1 MKILVVDE
9 EPPYP
14 ADSGKKIRTL
24 NLLKELA
31 QRHSVTI
38 VCYTEKGSASIA
50 YLQGLGIRIIPVRPR
65 RFETGIALYARL
77 AINLF
82 SKYPFSVS
90 KHMRRRFHRTVR
102 ALLTAEQFDLLH
114 CEWTPY
120 APFAFKNSSVERT
133 ADLPA
138 RRLPVVIAT
147 HNIEAD
153 ILTRRAEQQS
163 NRLGRK
169 FFQTQAARM
178 EAFERNAFS
187 QADVVTAVSEKD
199 ELRAREWGAHSTG
212 VVHNGVD
219 TEAITP
225 CPSGSA
231 VTAKELLFLGSLD
244 WFPNQDAIRYF
255 IEDIFPLARKLDKE
269 ILLNIVGRRP
279 DQALRKIAASTE
291 GVTLTGEVD
300 DVVPFLRKAA
310 AVVVPLRIGGGT
322 RIKIIEAMSAGK
334 VVVSTTI
341 GAEGLDVEDGT
352 HILIADT
359 PETFAVA
366 IVKAL
371 GGTVSERISANARNL
386 VEKKYGWKRQA
397 ENLEDLW
404 EAAIK
409 SQQSV
414 GKSPPAVSSA
424 ELCKAAP
431 AEASTG
437 IARGPAFHSAGLFPT
452 RQPVDAL

>member
-1 MKILVVDE
+1 M
-9 EPPYP
+9 
-14 ADSGKKIRTL
+14 
-24 NLLKELA
+24 
-31 QRHSVTI
+31 
-38 VCYTEKGSASIA
+38 
-50 YLQGLGIRIIPVRPR
+50 
-65 RFETGIALYARL
+65 
-77 AINLF
+77 
-82 SKYPFSVS
+82 
-90 KHMRRRFHRTVR
+90 
-102 ALLTAEQFDLLH
+102 
-114 CEWTPY
+114 
-120 APFAFKNSSVERT
+120 
-133 ADLPA
+133 
-138 RRLPVVIAT
+138 VIAT

-424 ELCKAAP
+424 EMCKAEQT
-431 AEASTG
+431 EASTSS
-437 IARGPAFHSAGLFPT
+437 ARGPAFHSAGLFPT